1 MARAASPERRAPH
14 VRRQD
19 RGWTRWLALGTFVL
33 GVVTGVLLLGL
44 LGGDPPVAPPAQAAT
59 SAEASATVPADPTG
73 PVELNEACL
82 RALNA
87 AQDIAAAVEDL
98 GAAAAALDAAQL
110 DEVIRRLQPLQARLQ
125 ENTAACDSTGSAPTE
140 TASPSPT
147 PSPTPSAP
155 ASPPD

>member
-1 MARAASPERRAPH
+1 MAQPDERDHEP
-14 VRRQD
+14 RRWD
-19 RGWTRWLALGTFVL
+19 RGWAGWLSAGTFVL
-33 GVVTGVLLLGL
+33 GLLAGVLLVGL
-44 LGGDPPVAPPAQAAT
+44 LGQDPPPAPRSGSAPASEAGDPTAVTAG
-59 SAEASATVPADPTG
+59 PTG
-73 PVELNEACL
+73 RVEVNAACL
-82 RALNA
+82 RAFNA

-125 ENTAACDSTGSAPTE
+125 ENTAACESTGSAPTDA
-140 TASPSPT
+140 AS